1 MIYNKKRVAL
11 ISAILGLV
19 LSTILLYFFW
29 NGITINGSYITGATE
44 FLIYNAIFFIL
55 TLSVMLIAIHTLEYF
70 KIMTRHNPKTEASN
84 YIKHDDLLES
94 SQGALKT
101 EPNISAVAESN
112 VSAEDP
118 SEFLNN
124 ENNRNHAKV
133 GIPTSSYI
141 NELNPEV
148 LFHNE
153 TSQGASAPS
162 SSTVAPDWFDG
173 TIPEEGVVIFSGDN
187 KSKITLNPIETALY
201 QLAERC
207 STLLAD
213 LLKSVDKGE
222 ADKTI
227 LQAPMYL
234 DLKSQLIQA
243 KLWLKENKIEFLENL

>member
-1 MIYNKKRVAL
+1 MAVSKACVNCSPSSVVPFPKSQVNEGFRVPVASRSTNKGEHP
-11 ISAILGLV
+11 S
-19 LSTILLYFFW
+19 
-29 NGITINGSYITGATE
+29 
-44 FLIYNAIFFIL
+44 
-55 TLSVMLIAIHTLEYF
+55 
-70 KIMTRHNPKTEASN
+70 
-84 YIKHDDLLES
+84 
-94 SQGALKT
+94 
-101 EPNISAVAESN
+101 NISAVAESN

-141 NELNPEV
+141 NELKPEV

-187 KSKITLNPIETALY
+187 KSKITLNPIETAIY